1 MKFDANLI
9 DSFDSPFEFA
19 LYINMYF
26 GGLRMLDF
34 VGQKLVHTFL
44 YEKKKDMTYYRE
56 VNTVMSFRCQYKRVL
71 ETEIDDCPDFDSEKE
86 IAMMVIC
93 REDDSRYIEIVPI
106 EFVKQAYDMNPVP
119 LKIMKLNF

>member
-44 YEKKKDMTYYRE
+44 YEKKKDMTE
-56 VNTVMSFRCQYKRVL
+56 KMPRVGPV
-71 ETEIDDCPDFDSEKE
+71 TKS
-86 IAMMVIC
+86 
-93 REDDSRYIEIVPI
+93 
-106 EFVKQAYDMNPVP
+106 KQHIS
-119 LKIMKLNF
+119 KI